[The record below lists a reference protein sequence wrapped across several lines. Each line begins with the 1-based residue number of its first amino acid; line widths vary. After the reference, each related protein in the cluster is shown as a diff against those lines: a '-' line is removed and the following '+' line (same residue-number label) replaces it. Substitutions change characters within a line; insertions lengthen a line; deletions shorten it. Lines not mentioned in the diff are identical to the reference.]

1 MLKRLFLLITI
12 LFTFFFSS
20 LVASTGVQ
28 NLDLLPPLATLLFV
42 AFGAVAIKSASE
54 IAEKWARVTPMRT
67 EDYSQGVQN
76 PGKDWKNETKAA
88 EARYEQGVQAAI
100 QKKRFGKGVDE
111 AGTSKWQEKTIEK
124 GTQRWG
130 PGVQVAQ
137 TDMAEGFEPYR
148 AVISGLTLPQK
159 YPKGDPRNIQRVAA
173 IATALHAKKVA

>member
-1 MLKRLFLLITI
+1 MSKRLLSFLIFLLISS
-12 LFTFFFSS
+12 FSTLS
-20 LVASTGVQ
+20 ATSGVQ
-28 NLDLLPPLATLLFV
+28 THDLIHPLSALLFV

-54 IAEKWARVTPMRT
+54 IASKWARVTPMRT

-76 PGKDWKNETKAA
+76 PQKDWKAETKGA
-88 EARYEQGVQAAI
+88 EARYEAGVQAAI

-137 TDMAEGFEPYR
+137 ADMAEGFEPYR
-148 AVISGLTLPQK
+148 AVISALTLPAK

-173 IATALHAKKVA
+173 IATALHAKKVG